1 MNNIYLVGFMG
12 SGKSA
17 IGRVL
22 ARMTYRRF
30 MDTDALIVE
39 QEGMPIPKIFEEKG
53 EAYFRQVET
62 EVLKRLT
69 KEKKRIISCGG
80 GVAMR
85 TENVEEMRRGGH
97 IVLLS
102 AKPETI
108 LKRVA
113 RDENRPLLKGRKTI
127 EGITELMEARL
138 PHYQAAAD
146 ITVATDDRSME
157 DIAAEICRAFIPP
170 VR

>member
-12 SGKSA
+12 CGKSA

-39 QEGMPIPKIFEEKG
+39 QEGMPISQIFEEKG
-53 EAYFRQVET
+53 EAYFRRVET
-62 EVLKRLT
+62 EVLKKLT

-85 TENVEEMRRGGH
+85 IENVEEMRRGGH

-157 DIAAEICRAFIPP
+157 DIAAEICRAFIPS

>member
-12 SGKSA
+12 CGKSA

-39 QEGMPIPKIFEEKG
+39 QEGMPISQIFEEKG
-53 EAYFRQVET
+53 EAYFRRVET
-62 EVLKRLT
+62 EVLKKLT

-157 DIAAEICRAFIPP
+157 DIAAEICRAFIPS

>member
-12 SGKSA
+12 CGKSA

-39 QEGMPIPKIFEEKG
+39 REGMPISQIFEEKG
-53 EAYFRQVET
+53 EAYFRRVET
-62 EVLKRLT
+62 EVLKKLT

-85 TENVEEMRRGGH
+85 IENVEEMRRGGH

-157 DIAAEICRAFIPP
+157 DIAAEICRAFIPS

>member
-22 ARMTYRRF
+22 SRMTYRRF
-30 MDTDALIVE
+30 MDTDAMIVE
-39 QEGMPIPKIFEEKG
+39 REGMEIPQIFEQKG

-62 EVLKRLT
+62 DVMKSLVQ
-69 KEKKRIISCGG
+69 EKNRVVSCGG

-85 TENVEEMRRGGH
+85 PENVALMREGGH
-97 IVLLS
+97 VVLLQ
-102 AKPETI
+102 ATPQTI

-113 RDENRPLLKGRKTI
+113 HDENRPLLKGRKNI
-127 EGITELMEARL
+127 EGITELMNTRMPA
-138 PHYQAAAD
+138 YQKAAEY
-146 ITVATDDRSME
+146 IVQTDGRSME
-157 DIAAEICRAFIPP
+157 DIAGEIKGLFY
-170 VR
+170 

>member
-1 MNNIYLVGFMG
+1 MNNIDLVGFMG
-12 SGKSA
+12 CGKSA

-22 ARMTYRRF
+22 ARMNYRRF

-39 QEGMPIPKIFEEKG
+39 QEGMPIPQIFEEKG
-53 EAYFRQVET
+53 EAYFRRVET
-62 EVLKRLT
+62 EVLKKLT

-85 TENVEEMRRGGH
+85 IENVEEMRRGGH

-157 DIAAEICRAFIPP
+157 DIAAEICRAFIPS

>member
-12 SGKSA
+12 CGKSA

-39 QEGMPIPKIFEEKG
+39 QEGMPISQIFEERG
-53 EAYFRQVET
+53 EAYFRRVET
-62 EVLKRLT
+62 EVLKKLT

-138 PHYQAAAD
+138 PHYQAAAY

-157 DIAAEICRAFIPP
+157 DIAAEICRAFIPS

>member
-12 SGKSA
+12 CGKSA

-39 QEGMPIPKIFEEKG
+39 QEGMSIPQIFEEKG
-53 EAYFRQVET
+53 EAYFRRVET
-62 EVLKRLT
+62 EVLKKLT

-85 TENVEEMRRGGH
+85 IENVEEMRRGGH

-157 DIAAEICRAFIPP
+157 DIAAEICRAFIPS

>member
-12 SGKSA
+12 CGKSA

-39 QEGMPIPKIFEEKG
+39 QEGMAIPQIFEEKG
-53 EAYFRQVET
+53 EAYFRRVET
-62 EVLKRLT
+62 EVLKKLT

-85 TENVEEMRRGGH
+85 IENVEEMRRGGH

-157 DIAAEICRAFIPP
+157 DIAAEICRAFIPS

>member
-1 MNNIYLVGFMG
+1 
-12 SGKSA
+12 
-17 IGRVL
+17 
-22 ARMTYRRF
+22 
-30 MDTDALIVE
+30 
-39 QEGMPIPKIFEEKG
+39 
-53 EAYFRQVET
+53 
-62 EVLKRLT
+62 
-69 KEKKRIISCGG
+69 
-80 GVAMR
+80 MR
-85 TENVEEMRRGGH
+85 PENVEEMRRGGH

>member
-1 MNNIYLVGFMG
+1 MNNIYLVGYMG
-12 SGKSA
+12 CGKSA
-17 IGRVL
+17 VGREL
-22 ARMTYRRF
+22 PRMTYRRF
-30 MDTDALIVE
+30 MDTHALIVE
-39 QEGMPIPKIFEEKG
+39 QEGMPIPRIFEEKG
-53 EAYFRQVET
+53 EAYFRKVET
-62 EVLKRLT
+62 EVLRRLT

-85 TENVEEMRRGGH
+85 PENVEEMRRGGK

-102 AKPETI
+102 ARPETI

-127 EGITELMEARL
+127 EGITELMDARL

-146 ITVATDDRSME
+146 LTVATDDRSME
-157 DIAAEICRAFIPP
+157 EIAKEICKAFIPP